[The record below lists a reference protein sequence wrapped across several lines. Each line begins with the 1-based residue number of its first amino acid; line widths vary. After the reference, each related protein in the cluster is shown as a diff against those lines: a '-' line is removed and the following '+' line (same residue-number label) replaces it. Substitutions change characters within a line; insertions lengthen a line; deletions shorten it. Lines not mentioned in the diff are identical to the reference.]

1 MKTARIDEIHSW
13 QFGTEKER
21 LEWLKPRVQKEL
33 SDLHREIHDKEKH
46 EMQSK
51 VGNEGAVVTI
61 FPEHEPARTRSDHT
75 LPHRVRG
82 QRGADH
88 LQLG

>member
-21 LEWLKPRVQKEL
+21 REWLKPRVQKEL
-33 SDLHREIHDKEKH
+33 SVLHREIHDKGESRDA
-46 EMQSK
+46 EK

-61 FPEHEPARTRSDHT
+61 FPEHEPARAR
-75 LPHRVRG
+75 P
-82 QRGADH
+82 
-88 LQLG
+88 

>member
-33 SDLHREIHDKEKH
+33 SDSHREIHDKGETRH
-46 EMQSK
+46 E
-51 VGNEGAVVTI
+51 T
-61 FPEHEPARTRSDHT
+61 TRSLEERT
-75 LPHRVRG
+75 GP
-82 QRGADH
+82 GAG
-88 LQLG
+88 LIIL